1 MSSPISTHTTCL
13 ESETLEESS
22 EMNKTTTNICC
33 PQCGFDPIAFS
44 ESIPNFHEIFSNPE
58 RVNKEMMRGGIL
70 EGWRGALS
78 GPRLNY
84 LCWDCA
90 H

>member
-1 MSSPISTHTTCL
+1 MSSPISTHTTCH
-13 ESETLEESS
+13 ESKTNKESPNV
-22 EMNKTTTNICC
+22 NKTNVNKCC

-44 ESIPNFHEIFSNPE
+44 ESIPNFHEIFNDPQ
-58 RVNKEMMRGGIL
+58 RADKEMMPGGIL

-78 GPRLNY
+78 GPRFNY
-84 LCWDCA
+84 LCWKCA

>member
-1 MSSPISTHTTCL
+1 MSSPISTPTTGH
-13 ESETLEESS
+13 EFKTNKESS
-22 EMNKTTTNICC
+22 EVNKKTTNICC

-44 ESIPNFHEIFSNPE
+44 ESIPNFHDIFNDPK
-58 RVNKEMMRGGIL
+58 RADKEMMRGGIL